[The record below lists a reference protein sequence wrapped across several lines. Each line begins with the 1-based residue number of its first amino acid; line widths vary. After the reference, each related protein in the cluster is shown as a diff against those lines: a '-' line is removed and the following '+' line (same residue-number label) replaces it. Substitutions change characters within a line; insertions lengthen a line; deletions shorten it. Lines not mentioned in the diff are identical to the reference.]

1 MTLEEIFDEWA
12 QDSKIDRTNLGNHAI
27 SIAKLHHKYHQ
38 FLSKE
43 RLLTS
48 KLQAE
53 MKTLKLDKN
62 EFYGDGPNQDH
73 IEKGWKLPPK
83 GRILKSDL
91 PNYIEADKDII
102 ELNLKIAY
110 QNEKVE
116 LLISILKTITNMG
129 FHIKS
134 AIDYQK
140 LTSGEMI

>member
-1 MTLEEIFDEWA
+1 M
-12 QDSKIDRTNLGNHAI
+12 
-27 SIAKLHHKYHQ
+27 
-38 FLSKE
+38 
-43 RLLTS
+43 
-48 KLQAE
+48 
-53 MKTLKLDKN
+53 KLDKN